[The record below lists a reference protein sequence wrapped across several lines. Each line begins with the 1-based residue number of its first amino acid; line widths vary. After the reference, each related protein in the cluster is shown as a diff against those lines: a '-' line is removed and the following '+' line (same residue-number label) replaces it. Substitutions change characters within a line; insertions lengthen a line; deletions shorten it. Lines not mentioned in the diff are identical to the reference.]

1 MVTSM
6 NALYFTASIK
16 DLWSTSLSIARL
28 SNLAFFFFFNPCDL
42 PTRCCDREGRQ
53 ENCHSYVEEVI
64 SSVQFVARK
73 LA

>member
-28 SNLAFFFFFNPCDL
+28 SNLAFFFFSILVIFLQDVVIEKE
-42 PTRCCDREGRQ
+42 DRKIVIVMLRR
-53 ENCHSYVEEVI
+53 SYLLYN
-64 SSVQFVARK
+64 S
-73 LA
+73 